1 MADTA
6 EEKKSWAESGFD
18 ASIPIWD
25 GKGDSLREYKRTV
38 RWWLSSIDLEK
49 TKYFNLAARFAMRQK
64 GSAKLCAL
72 EFDPKDLEYKPAVTV
87 PDVETGEEI
96 EASPVD
102 YTYGVWKIIDAWENM
117 VGRTVTDKRGELRE
131 RFYLTLKRP
140 PTESVTAFAL
150 RYRTLV
156 AEMKAD
162 GILIDDKEQA
172 WFYKTKLGLTE
183 MQKQMLETTLG
194 SSSEDYAACERES
207 IRLFKRVHAGSMPMG
222 HRKPMS
228 LGSFT
233 QRRDHR
239 FPFKKFSSG
248 ASSASSTTSSW
259 SRRTPSRSV
268 NVTEQD
274 EQWHAEEGEEEGE
287 EHETYEAENE
297 EEPDDE
303 ALLYL
308 QDEVECFAAELE
320 DLHAQGLEEGDLAE
334 LEEQLDGAV
343 EALVTMKEAKQQ
355 IASLRKD
362 RGYHGG
368 AGAGG
373 SSVDEKKKVGK
384 CWDCHQTGH
393 WAGDPACPKGRGK
406 GGKGKSKGGK
416 PGRGFSRFKGGK
428 GKGKSES
435 HVAENEANTVD
446 LIGDFQVPCSRWS
459 EVMFSEKVDV
469 HEINEVN
476 MIENDLEPAENEVM
490 VVSSGLA
497 EALAAATTKAPQT
510 LDYDKLYQ
518 AAMDSACNRS
528 CAGREWIKTML
539 DALKF
544 APAWIQRLVS
554 KVEETERFRFGNGGT
569 LVSTVRHRIPVVL
582 MNKVVLVWINE
593 IPCDTLGCLLGKDFM
608 ESLGSVVDFLNKRMM
623 LQLLDDQRWLPLHR
637 MKAGHFSVNLLPKML
652 EKWPSLGSE
661 DWVRTGV
668 GGVCEVQAKGRYKL
682 MLGRLKH
689 NPQEA
694 RVVETYVVSHYLPED
709 LCESKS
715 TNSGDGRARGARHK
729 FDRGM
734 DPHGFADEA
743 PCPVELQGSVAMDDP
758 AARVALG
765 AIPTSSGGRRGELEE
780 AVRPNGDAAVMAEIM
795 VAEGH
800 AESEVHVAEPEG
812 RSSSSRPAGHA
823 HEFLGGQPHHGGSH
837 DPQAK
842 AQEDD
847 RECFVSRAE
856 EVDQH
861 DGDGSAEASGRAGGS
876 PRRLAQSQG
885 RIARALR
892 PAEHRG
898 GQRRHG
904 GEAEGEVAANDGH
917 AEGQQDGCS
926 STSRKSR
933 KSKSEG
939 HQSSSSSPKSS
950 SRRRNVKPRS
960 EDGRAV
966 LPASGDSAANP
977 GSPGGIGSKEGGLS
991 PSRSSRSAGSASGGD
1006 ELLRRERRPDALHP
1020 DVRDRSLGREDGVG
1034 KPDDGD
1040 GRPPDGGLGADPAG
1054 GAGVLQPGRRE
1065 PVSELAKLIGSVGNS
1080 KIYSRL
1086 KPGMRQ
1092 IISQAAKK
1100 ALRLERA
1107 LTVRSQHANDILMA
1121 EVEEEHVQ
1129 EILNPQILVTEI
1141 HLVEDEVSV
1150 KKKKMMKENV
1160 NYLRRD
1166 ESRTN
1171 DKSIDRWLAG
1181 QRGDMKDWVVR
1192 KHDQWR
1198 KRLFDPR
1205 DECRGG
1211 PSEEENY
1218 TGRRITRIRGKNGQ
1232 ITERDEAFEDNF
1244 LSDAERRPTPRY
1256 TWIGET
1262 MLEVMSESGYGQW
1275 DFNKFPPEVKA
1286 NAKNKGHYVLSNG
1299 DELAVYT
1306 RIRFMPDSPV
1316 PKGGVNIPVSTF
1328 HCNPQGHWTV
1338 LEQGVP
1344 WSQRMLPWRCSEFAD
1359 EAMYFVRVYHNEAVD
1374 EQPLVSEHFTDTE
1387 PVSREAARRG
1397 HRVGTTMTL
1406 PEYDFYKAEDREEAI
1421 RTVCIEQPFGIILA
1435 FPCTVWS
1442 PLQNLTLSKMK
1453 GGAYANRLKR
1463 RRLRDRVLI
1472 RHVVRMALLQMARGR
1487 HFVIENPS
1495 RSAAWHLC
1503 RELRNLRM
1511 DPRVN
1516 EVVFDQC
1523 RFGLR
1528 GPWGR
1533 FHQKRT
1539 MILTSSIEVINRLT
1553 DKMCQK
1559 DHDHE
1564 YVLGGHEVTSKA
1576 GHYPKALAKA
1586 IVDGLQEEARLG
1598 QLRNEANVA
1607 EGEENEE
1614 EDGSDDEAEGDE
1626 ESGDEDPE
1634 NPRGDPHVRAPGDGG
1649 NPPLQPGRAR
1659 GDDQRGAPRD
1669 DLDEDD
1675 TIEEAR
1681 GAQKPSREQRMA
1693 VMRLHCNTGHRDP
1706 KRLARALIMAGAAPE
1721 VVRAAREL
1729 RCEVCH
1735 ENQRPKAHRPA
1746 SLPQARHFGDQVHM
1760 DLFHFKDAVEEKF
1773 WVVHAVDAASQFQVA
1788 RVLEA
1793 KSADAV
1799 VKFLNEGWISILG
1812 TPKTLVVDSGP
1823 EFIAEKFQAACD
1835 FHDITLHHVAV
1846 EAPWANGIAE
1856 RGGQALKT
1864 ICRALSVQFT
1874 PHGRADMS
1882 MVLSAALEAVNGDI
1896 GESGYSPQQFVL
1908 GKQPRLAGM
1917 VIPSGLRDRLAA
1929 HSLIENSPSM
1939 ERQIAMKEMARVS
1952 MVRLKYSRSLRRA
1965 ELARARKP
1973 VLAREYETGELV

>member
-1 MADTA
+1 MPVSRSGMAKVTV
-6 EEKKSWAESGFD
+6 
-18 ASIPIWD
+18 
-25 GKGDSLREYKRTV
+25 LREYKRTV

-72 EFDPKDLEYKPAVTV
+72 EFDPKDLEYKPAATV
-87 PDVETGEEI
+87 PDPETGDEVEV
-96 EASPVD
+96 SPVD

-207 IRLFKRVHAGSMPMG
+207 IRLFKRVHAGPMPMG

-297 EEPDDE
+297 EDPDDE

-416 PGRGFSRFKGGK
+416 P
-428 GKGKSES
+428 ES

-469 HEINEVN
+469 HVINEVN
-476 MIENDLEPAENEVM
+476 MIENDLVPAENEVL

-544 APAWIQRLVS
+544 VAAWIQRLVS

-582 MNKVVLVWINE
+582 MNKVVLVWISE

-608 ESLGSVVDFLNKRMM
+608 ESLGSVVDFLNKRMII
-623 LQLLDDQRWLPLHR
+623 QLLDDQRWLPLHR

-709 LCESKS
+709 LCDSKS

-734 DPHGFADEA
+734 DPHGFAGAQWSYKGVLLWMIQRPELRWVPFPLPQVVD
-743 PCPVELQGSVAMDDP
+743 VESWKKQCAQMVMRRSWPKSWSRKAMQNQKFTLQN
-758 AARVALG
+758 LK
-765 AIPTSSGGRRGELEE
+765 
-780 AVRPNGDAAVMAEIM
+780 DAAHLRGRLGMRMSFLEDNLIMEAHMTPKQKPKKMIENALLAERRKLINM
-795 VAEGH
+795 TETARQKRVEELVG
-800 AESEVHVAEPEG
+800 P
-812 RSSSSRPAGHA
+812 R
-823 HEFLGGQPHHGGSH
+823 GGLP
-837 DPQAK
+837 
-842 AQEDD
+842 
-847 RECFVSRAE
+847 RVS
-856 EVDQH
+856 
-861 DGDGSAEASGRAGGS
+861 
-876 PRRLAQSQG
+876 QSQG

-917 AEGQQDGCS
+917 AEGQQDGGS
-926 STSRKSR
+926 STSRKGR

-939 HQSSSSSPKSS
+939 HQSSSSSSPKSS

-966 LPASGDSAANP
+966 LPASGNPAANP
-977 GSPGGIGSKEGGLS
+977 GSPGGIGSKERGVS

-1020 DVRDRSLGREDGVG
+1020 DVRDRSLAREDGVG

-1065 PVSELAKLIGSVGNS
+1065 PVSELAKLIGSVGNA

-1107 LTVRSQHANDILMA
+1107 LTVRSQHANDIMMA

-1141 HLVEDEVSV
+1141 HLVEDEDSV
-1150 KKKKMMKENV
+1150 KKRKLMKENV

-1181 QRGDMKDWVVR
+1181 QRGDMKDWVIR

-1198 KRLFDPR
+1198 RRLFDPR

-1218 TGRRITRIRGKNGQ
+1218 TGRRITRIRGRNGQ
-1232 ITERDEAFEDNF
+1232 INERDEAFEDNF
-1244 LSDAERRPTPRY
+1244 LKDSPEERRATPRY

-1316 PKGGVNIPVSTF
+1316 PKGGVQIPVSTF

-1359 EAMYFVRVYHNEAVD
+1359 EATYFVRVYHNEAVD

-1406 PEYDFYKAEDREEAI
+1406 PEYDFYKAEDREEAV

-1453 GGAYANRLKR
+1453 GGAYAKRLKK

-1495 RSAAWHLC
+1495 RSAAWSLC
-1503 RELRNLRM
+1503 RELRRLRQ
-1511 DPRVN
+1511 DPRVY

-1539 MILTSSIEVINRLT
+1539 MILSSSIEVINRLT

-1564 YVLGGHEVTSKA
+1564 YMSW
-1576 GHYPKALAKA
+1576 
-1586 IVDGLQEEARLG
+1586 
-1598 QLRNEANVA
+1598 
-1607 EGEENEE
+1607 
-1614 EDGSDDEAEGDE
+1614 ED
-1626 ESGDEDPE
+1626 
-1634 NPRGDPHVRAPGDGG
+1634 
-1649 NPPLQPGRAR
+1649 
-1659 GDDQRGAPRD
+1659 
-1669 DLDEDD
+1669 
-1675 TIEEAR
+1675 
-1681 GAQKPSREQRMA
+1681 
-1693 VMRLHCNTGHRDP
+1693 
-1706 KRLARALIMAGAAPE
+1706 
-1721 VVRAAREL
+1721 
-1729 RCEVCH
+1729 
-1735 ENQRPKAHRPA
+1735 
-1746 SLPQARHFGDQVHM
+1746 
-1760 DLFHFKDAVEEKF
+1760 
-1773 WVVHAVDAASQFQVA
+1773 
-1788 RVLEA
+1788 
-1793 KSADAV
+1793 
-1799 VKFLNEGWISILG
+1799 
-1812 TPKTLVVDSGP
+1812 
-1823 EFIAEKFQAACD
+1823 
-1835 FHDITLHHVAV
+1835 
-1846 EAPWANGIAE
+1846 
-1856 RGGQALKT
+1856 
-1864 ICRALSVQFT
+1864 
-1874 PHGRADMS
+1874 
-1882 MVLSAALEAVNGDI
+1882 
-1896 GESGYSPQQFVL
+1896 
-1908 GKQPRLAGM
+1908 
-1917 VIPSGLRDRLAA
+1917 
-1929 HSLIENSPSM
+1929 
-1939 ERQIAMKEMARVS
+1939 MK
-1952 MVRLKYSRSLRRA
+1952 
-1965 ELARARKP
+1965 
-1973 VLAREYETGELV
+1973 